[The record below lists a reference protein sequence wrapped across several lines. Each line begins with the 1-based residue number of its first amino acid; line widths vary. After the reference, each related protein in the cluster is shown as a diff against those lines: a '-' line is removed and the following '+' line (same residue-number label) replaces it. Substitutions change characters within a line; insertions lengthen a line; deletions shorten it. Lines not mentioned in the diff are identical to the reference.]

1 MPDLQ
6 AWLQD
11 QIQHQES
18 GKKKKKI
25 LSFQFE
31 NQFDTNKDYK
41 SNFKQH
47 AI

>member
-11 QIQHQES
+11 KIQHQES
-18 GKKKKKI
+18 EKKI